1 MRMQPT
7 PFAVKYFSLS
17 TLNLLLLPHVVV
29 VAVVVAVVVIVTC
42 CCSFC
47 FVLCSLVDLLIVSF
61 DCRRGLNL
69 SFTWSAL
76 IRTPTETE
84 SQM

>member
-29 VAVVVAVVVIVTC
+29 VAVVVIVTC

-47 FVLCSLVDLLIVSF
+47 FVLCSLVDFLIVSF